1 MYRANQQI
9 YYLVID
15 LLWQCVKN
23 SVKSLIS
30 RNDRVHEL
38 LINSK
43 KSSISPVFEEN
54 VERFLCLRFS
64 ITHTYDPLSFYYYSR
79 NIDKKERK
87 KIKNG

>member
-30 RNDRVHEL
+30 RNDRVTRV
-38 LINSK
+38 INQFQK
-43 KSSISPVFEEN
+43 IEYIS
-54 VERFLCLRFS
+54 C
-64 ITHTYDPLSFYYYSR
+64 I
-79 NIDKKERK
+79 
-87 KIKNG
+87 

>member
-30 RNDRVHEL
+30 RNDRAHEL

-43 KSSISPVFEEN
+43 KSSISPVFEEM
-54 VERFLCLRFS
+54 
-64 ITHTYDPLSFYYYSR
+64 
-79 NIDKKERK
+79 
-87 KIKNG
+87 